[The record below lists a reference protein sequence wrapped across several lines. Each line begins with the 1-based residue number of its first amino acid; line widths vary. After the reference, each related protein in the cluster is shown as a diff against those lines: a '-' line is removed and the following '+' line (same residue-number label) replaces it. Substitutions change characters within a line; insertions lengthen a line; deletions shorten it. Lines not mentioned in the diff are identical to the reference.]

1 MLKGIVVVESPAKAK
16 TLGNYLGKTYK
27 VIASYGHVRDLV
39 SKNGSVDPENHYKML
54 WEFNARGKKQ
64 LKEISD
70 AIKQSDNVFL
80 ATDPDREGEAIS
92 WHILETLNAKKILK
106 DKNVKRVVF
115 HEITKSAVQHAFENP
130 KDLDD
135 DLVAAYLARRVLDYL
150 VGFTLS
156 PVLWRK
162 MPGARSAGRV
172 QSVALRLIVERELE
186 IQAFKPEEYWSIHAD
201 FDAQK
206 GSFNSNLLYYD
217 GKKIEKL
224 DIKNERQALEIKND
238 LEQKK
243 YYIKNIDTK
252 TVKRSPYAPFTTST
266 LQQDAVRKL
275 GFSAKKTMQIA
286 QKLYEGISIDGSMSG
301 LITYM
306 RTDSTNLSQEAISEA
321 RGYIGSNFGARYL
334 PKSPK
339 IYKTKSKNAQEAH
352 EAIRPTS
359 FNRAPSAIHK
369 YLSDDEFVLYE
380 LIWKRALASQMEN
393 AIINQVS
400 VEISSNDGQV
410 QFKSTGS
417 TIGFDGFLKVYVE
430 STDNDSDSADED
442 KKSKKLPELSEG
454 EQLNLL
460 NIFTAQHFTQPPARF
475 NEASLVKKLEEL
487 GIGRP
492 STYATI
498 INVLQ
503 VRKYVSLQK
512 RTFIPESIGFLVIS
526 FLRKFFS
533 KYVEYDFTAD
543 LEEELDEISNGRLN
557 WEKVLDKFWI
567 EFKANIERAQQLTI
581 TEVIDVVEHDINDY
595 IFKDLDDNRTCPV
608 CTSGRLHLK
617 LGKFGAFL
625 GCSNYPDCKYIKPI
639 GHEVPAESALQIPT
653 KIELGKDA
661 RHNDDTVF
669 LKKGPYGYYIE
680 WENTK
685 DPEDKKGKK
694 PKRRSIPKYIAE
706 PSELTMD
713 DVVRLDSVPLI
724 LGQYPNSKQD
734 IELILG
740 RFGPYL
746 KMGEKRFKLEKDA
759 SFLKLDIKSAIKII
773 DSAQGATAED

>member
-1 MLKGIVVVESPAKAK
+1 M
-16 TLGNYLGKTYK
+16 
-27 VIASYGHVRDLV
+27 
-39 SKNGSVDPENHYKML
+39 
-54 WEFNARGKKQ
+54 
-64 LKEISD
+64 
-70 AIKQSDNVFL
+70 
-80 ATDPDREGEAIS
+80 
-92 WHILETLNAKKILK
+92 NAKKILK

-393 AIINQVS
+393 AI
-400 VEISSNDGQV
+400 
-410 QFKSTGS
+410 
-417 TIGFDGFLKVYVE
+417 TI
-430 STDNDSDSADED
+430 
-442 KKSKKLPELSEG
+442 
-454 EQLNLL
+454 
-460 NIFTAQHFTQPPARF
+460 
-475 NEASLVKKLEEL
+475 
-487 GIGRP
+487 
-492 STYATI
+492 
-498 INVLQ
+498 
-503 VRKYVSLQK
+503 
-512 RTFIPESIGFLVIS
+512 
-526 FLRKFFS
+526 
-533 KYVEYDFTAD
+533 
-543 LEEELDEISNGRLN
+543 
-557 WEKVLDKFWI
+557 
-567 EFKANIERAQQLTI
+567 
-581 TEVIDVVEHDINDY
+581 
-595 IFKDLDDNRTCPV
+595 
-608 CTSGRLHLK
+608 
-617 LGKFGAFL
+617 
-625 GCSNYPDCKYIKPI
+625 
-639 GHEVPAESALQIPT
+639 
-653 KIELGKDA
+653 
-661 RHNDDTVF
+661 
-669 LKKGPYGYYIE
+669 
-680 WENTK
+680 
-685 DPEDKKGKK
+685 
-694 PKRRSIPKYIAE
+694 
-706 PSELTMD
+706 
-713 DVVRLDSVPLI
+713 
-724 LGQYPNSKQD
+724 
-734 IELILG
+734 
-740 RFGPYL
+740 
-746 KMGEKRFKLEKDA
+746 
-759 SFLKLDIKSAIKII
+759 
-773 DSAQGATAED
+773 